1 MGYVPGYYDTI
12 IYQVKKQDR
21 RLVFT
26 LRLRITIYNIL
37 LNKNIMSTSSW
48 SLDPLLHASLPEK
61 VYESAIANL
70 TFVQSL
76 YLITLLLSVTYPLVH
91 KLLLK
96 YFEKYN
102 DIKPASKQTVVLH
115 HAVEA
120 LVLSIAFPFFT
131 YYMVKVNFQV
141 HEKEEID
148 VVMSSIRSI
157 ICLSTGF
164 MVMYMM
170 ELASRYE
177 DPRPIILFHH
187 LLSCLDG
194 FLIAV
199 FPTDVMV
206 KTGAVLVYFICF
218 EALTFAGLFMYRI
231 FPNSKATPKV
241 IVAGMVIFGATRPL
255 QLLWVGTAVFGSWD
269 DENMVKW
276 QAVMQIIVTV
286 VLTVLQVWTLK
297 IHYGIWKRCT
307 STSTNKQTDSSIE
320 GTQNMII
327 DNTFHQATLLVVQ
340 NKATSSSAGMK
351 GSSFSFDV
359 DEESALSSDEDPCEA

>member
-1 MGYVPGYYDTI
+1 MYGVCTGYYDTI

-48 SLDPLLHASLPEK
+48 SLDPLLHASSLPEK

-194 FLIAV
+194 FLVAV

-206 KTGAVLVYFICF
+206 KTAGILVYFICF
-218 EALTFAGLFMYRI
+218 EALTFVGLFMYRI
-231 FPNSKATPKV
+231 LPNSKATPKV
-241 IVAGMVIFGATRPL
+241 IFAGMVIFGATRPL
-255 QLLWVGTAVFGSWD
+255 QLLWVGTAVFGS
-269 DENMVKW
+269 
-276 QAVMQIIVTV
+276 
-286 VLTVLQVWTLK
+286 
-297 IHYGIWKRCT
+297 
-307 STSTNKQTDSSIE
+307 
-320 GTQNMII
+320 
-327 DNTFHQATLLVVQ
+327 
-340 NKATSSSAGMK
+340 
-351 GSSFSFDV
+351 
-359 DEESALSSDEDPCEA
+359 